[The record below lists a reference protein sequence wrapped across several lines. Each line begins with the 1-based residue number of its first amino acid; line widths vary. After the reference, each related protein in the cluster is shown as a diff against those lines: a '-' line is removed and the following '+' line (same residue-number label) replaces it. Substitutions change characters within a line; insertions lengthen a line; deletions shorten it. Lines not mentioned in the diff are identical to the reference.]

1 MSCLEELFSVIL
13 RKLMPLGKYYR
24 KRPLPFSLAPSYR
37 GANAACKS
45 TRTGLPAPAPYPPFP
60 NRYQGSK
67 SSVSLVVSRKN
78 AEHAPRPSPSCFGP
92 CPWRYRPDP
101 PPSPQSGFC
110 RRQTTV
116 AEICQ
121 YARETIVCR
130 GQNCVATCGHR
141 RRAGRLSAP

>member
-37 GANAACKS
+37 GGKCCLQKYAHRSARS
-45 TRTGLPAPAPYPPFP
+45 SSLPAISEPLSRVKVFRKPGGISQK
-60 NRYQGSK
+60 RRTR
-67 SSVSLVVSRKN
+67 SSPESVFLW
-78 AEHAPRPSPSCFGP
+78 P

-121 YARETIVCR
+121 YARKTIVCR